1 MEKLNKVYAIAGQSF
16 QQIGGE
22 CPKGFIEMQLERP
35 DAEYVAKEDGTW
47 IKTTTIVD
55 NETVDP
61 ILLALAE
68 AVASQE
74 ERLAKIEGGKTV

>member
-1 MEKLNKVYAIAGQSF
+1 MNIYAKVGESF

-22 CPKGFIEMQLERP
+22 CPKGFIVMQSERP
-35 DAEYVAKEDGTW
+35 DAEHIAKEDGTW
-47 IKTTTIVD
+47 IKVTTVVD

-74 ERLAKIEGGKTV
+74 ERLSKLEGGK

>member
-1 MEKLNKVYAIAGQSF
+1 MEKLNKVYAKVGDSF

-22 CPKGFIEMQLERP
+22 CPDGFIIMQSERP

-47 IKTTTIVD
+47 IKSTTIVD